1 MMRLHQLVRKI
12 LWFCFLVGCAPLT
25 QPIDPTYSIDNSVQN
40 HKVKVN
46 DPIAE
51 YWAMRSAAKKESTI
65 EPLYIA
71 ILPFLDES
79 GFRENLW
86 DLPSGLARLLG
97 DEIGDS
103 NEWRII
109 PYDALCASVSCDK
122 GVSLGEWFEVGKELK
137 ADILALGVL
146 LDYDMKRLA
155 VGDPLLGGYK
165 SYVGLADIEI
175 EIVRVED
182 SRSLGKV
189 FGVQEVSDRDLGLDL
204 FGKPRDQDVEFANLH
219 TVSFGSDEFRE
230 TLIGRATLGAMND
243 AQEELVA
250 LLQPENIELDP
261 DSAVVLSWE
270 KNTADSYQDVVY
282 ISVGSQN
289 GLRVGFRLIVIAKS
303 SRGPINAGDQ
313 IGVLQVSE
321 IVGANLA
328 RARILKGIDAITT
341 GDYLDLY
348 IK

>member
-1 MMRLHQLVRKI
+1 MRLHQLVFKI
-12 LWFCFLVGCAPLT
+12 PLFCFLLSCAPLT
-25 QPIDPTYSIDNSVQN
+25 KPIDPTNS
-40 HKVKVN
+40 N
-46 DPIAE
+46 DHSVENVDESARDPVAE
-51 YWAMRSAAKKESTI
+51 YWEMRSVVKKESAV

-71 ILPFLDES
+71 VLPFSDES

-86 DLPSGLARLLG
+86 DIPGGMARLLS
-97 DEIGDS
+97 DEFSDS

-204 FGKPRDQDVEFANLH
+204 FGKPRDQDIEFANLH
-219 TVSFGSDEFRE
+219 TVTFGSDEFRQ

-261 DSAVVLSWE
+261 DTALILSWE
-270 KNTADSYQDVVY
+270 KSASNIDQDVVY

-303 SRGPINAGDQ
+303 SRNEISAGDR

-328 RARILKGIDAITT
+328 RARILDGIDAITT
-341 GDYLDLY
+341 GDNVELY
-348 IK
+348 TK